1 MEPLYEPVY
10 EENTPFG
17 KSIDDD
23 LNVLLS
29 NCDKVLGNYDREL
42 VIKGFHYCVDKHSD
56 VIRKSGL
63 PYYTHPLNVT
73 LILLNEFPYSDA
85 ESVVACLLH
94 DIIEDVEGIKKSTI
108 EDEFGLEVAEMVDAV
123 TKIRHENTAKLQTKA
138 STARKL
144 FLSLVKDIRV
154 VLIKLS
160 DRLHNMRTL
169 HYLSP
174 EKQVGIAKETLSF
187 YTPIAHRLGLNKIKM
202 ELENL
207 SFYYSDKS
215 AYIAIQDALRAKRRD
230 FLTYINQ
237 FVQLIE
243 KSLTVSN
250 VGFTITVVHK
260 HEYEIFQM
268 MQDGKAL
275 SDIDNFYSV
284 VIILKTNDV
293 SECYRAHGILA
304 TAFNTVSFVDFIS
317 NAKLDWYKSLN
328 TELIGP
334 DGKKVE
340 IVIRTEEME
349 KISEEGFANSFSLKE
364 GRKRALEISDD
375 EIEQWGEWM
384 QDIIESNPEIAQ
396 QTIWNSIKMNLFD
409 GELSVYEKDGTIH
422 NLTKGATVLDYA
434 FSISDKVGLQC
445 ISAKVNGLLRDISYE
460 LHTGDQVEIIKSPN
474 AKPKEDWQKFVSS
487 HRAVVALHN
496 YFKQS
501 NKGVAPSL
509 PEIENFDVELL
520 IYGQDRE
527 GILSQITLAI
537 GTNNMK
543 KLSIDALGDM
553 FEGRIVVTI
562 KNLKEL
568 NEVFLNIL
576 QIEGI
581 RKVERIE
588 SSK

>member
-17 KSIDDD
+17 KSIDYD
-23 LNVLLS
+23 LNVLLT
-29 NCDKVLGNYDREL
+29 NCDKVLFNYDREL

-108 EDEFGLEVAEMVDAV
+108 EEEFGLEVAEMVDAV
-123 TKIRHENTAKLQTKA
+123 TKIRYENTAKLKTKA

-154 VLIKLS
+154 ILIKLS

-174 EKQVGIAKETLSF
+174 EKQIGIAKETLSF

-215 AYIAIQDALRAKRRD
+215 AYIAIQDALKAKRRD

-237 FVQLIE
+237 FVVLIE
-243 KSLTVSN
+243 KSLSVSN

-260 HEYEIFQM
+260 QEYEIFQM

-293 SECYRAHGILA
+293 SECYRVHGILA

-349 KISEEGFANSFSLKE
+349 KVSEEGFANSFSLKE

-384 QDIIESNPEIAQ
+384 QDIIESNPDIAQ

-409 GELSVYEKDGTIH
+409 GDLSIYEKDGTIH

-434 FSISDKVGLQC
+434 FSLSDKVGLQC

-460 LHTGDQVEIIKSPN
+460 LKTGEQVEIIKSPN

-527 GILSQITLAI
+527 GMLSNITVAI

-543 KLSIDALGDM
+543 KISIESMGDM

-568 NEVFLNIL
+568 NEVFLNLL

-588 SSK
+588 N

>member
-17 KSIDDD
+17 KSIEDD

-29 NCDKVLGNYDREL
+29 NCDKVLGSYDRDL

-94 DIIEDVEGIKKSTI
+94 DIIEDVEGIKKDTI
-108 EDEFGLEVAEMVDAV
+108 ENEFGLEVAEMVDAV

-169 HYLSP
+169 HYLSH

-250 VGFTITVVHK
+250 VGYTITVVHK

-268 MQDGKAL
+268 MQDGKSL

-284 VIILKTNDV
+284 VIILKTNDI

-304 TAFNTVSFVDFIS
+304 NAFNTVSFVDFIS

-349 KISEEGFANSFSLKE
+349 KVSEEGFANSFSLKE

-422 NLTKGATVLDYA
+422 KLTKGATVLDYA
-434 FSISDKVGLQC
+434 FSISDTVGLQC

-496 YFKQS
+496 YFKES

-543 KLSIDALGDM
+543 KLSIDSLGDM

-588 SSK
+588 TSK